1 MDKEAAEASRAK
13 VRGIIRVAVILSV
26 ATLAEFAIAFTM
38 ASGHAK
44 NFIFIVLTLIKAF
57 YIVGAFMHL
66 AHETRA
72 LITSILF
79 PLVLVALLLF
89 VLIHES
95 AHIVHA
101 FPAP

>member
-1 MDKEAAEASRAK
+1 MNREAIEASRAK
-13 VRGIIRVAVILSV
+13 VRSIVRVALILSV
-26 ATLAEFAIAFTM
+26 ATLAEFVIAFTM
-38 ASGHAK
+38 GAGHVK

-72 LITSILF
+72 LIASILF

-89 VLIHES
+89 ILMHES
-95 AHIVHA
+95 AHLVLA